1 MEQPIESM
9 EIEPSIQDS
18 KSKDFKY
25 KLLER
30 LNEPETSL
38 TKSLTL
44 AITIQ
49 TMFSKDTEVLEL
61 LFRFFIEKNQLEMS
75 VDLWENEL
83 LKKVNLNETSF
94 FDKHLDNIATQIIFH
109 LDKKRQLQN
118 QSLASIQLD
127 PRDEFYMKLFL
138 KLSQSSQEKFVT
150 LLLEKNKSK
159 FSFLKIEPITATTT
173 ESN

>member
-1 MEQPIESM
+1 MDQSVEPMEVETTVQEL
-9 EIEPSIQDS
+9 
-18 KSKDFKY
+18 KSKEFKY

-30 LNEPETSL
+30 LNEPQTSL

-61 LFRFFIEKNQLEMS
+61 LFQFFIEKNQLEMS

-94 FDKHLDNIATQIIFH
+94 FDKHLNNIATQIIFH

-118 QSLASIQLD
+118 QTSNSVQLE

-138 KLSQSSQEKFVT
+138 KLSQPSLCCWRKISQ
-150 LLLEKNKSK
+150 
-159 FSFLKIEPITATTT
+159 SFRFLRL
-173 ESN
+173 SR